1 MTAPAPIRVVLAD
14 DHALVLEGLR
24 NLLAAEPGVEILATA
39 TDGAEAL
46 DAAIEMNLFT
56 AFGASVGNKPVEE
69 RFAVAARAVGFIGD
83 EVVYVEKAAPGEILQ
98 HAEAGHGHDH
108 PSCGERGELEAI
120 GLLAACWERDAPG
133 GTGRQHGDEDGQT
146 RAGDLAADV
155 DRRDGLQR
163 ARGGDHLGQIT
174 VCDRRGCIVR

>member
-56 AFGASVGNKPVEE
+56 AFGASVGN
-69 RFAVAARAVGFIGD
+69 
-83 EVVYVEKAAPGEILQ
+83 
-98 HAEAGHGHDH
+98 
-108 PSCGERGELEAI
+108 
-120 GLLAACWERDAPG
+120 
-133 GTGRQHGDEDGQT
+133 
-146 RAGDLAADV
+146 
-155 DRRDGLQR
+155 
-163 ARGGDHLGQIT
+163 
-174 VCDRRGCIVR
+174 